1 MLFLKQTSSTAKQ
14 WPTGRRQDS
23 CSADGRGGGGHG
35 FVPCGSPDYQRPMS
49 DQASVDW
56 PMNILLLNIKTHS
69 CQGPPPSQEMKA
81 SVTNTWQ
88 QVSEKVQT
96 DFDDDDTAAEGGI
109 VWKSTS
115 VTSGMQAPS
124 FVGWEVV
131 CGPIG
136 GNMMFKQLPSPTGVC
151 TREISENTRQVMAP
165 SLLQDVTNTIVQ
177 ALQKVKGNEGIKS
190 KG

>member
-1 MLFLKQTSSTAKQ
+1 
-14 WPTGRRQDS
+14 
-23 CSADGRGGGGHG
+23 
-35 FVPCGSPDYQRPMS
+35 MS

-81 SVTNTWQ
+81 SVTTWQ
-88 QVSEKVQT
+88 QVSKKVQT

-124 FVGWEVV
+124 FVGWELV

-151 TREISENTRQVMAP
+151 ARERSENTRQVVTP

-177 ALQKVKGNEGIKS
+177 ALQKVKGNEGIKY